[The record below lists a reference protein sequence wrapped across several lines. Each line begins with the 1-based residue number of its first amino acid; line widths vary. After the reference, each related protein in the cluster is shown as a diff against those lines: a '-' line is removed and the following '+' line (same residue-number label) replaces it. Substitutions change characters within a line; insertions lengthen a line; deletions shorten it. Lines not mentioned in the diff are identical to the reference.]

1 MTPPLPYR
9 MHLRVALLECIAP
22 TRINAEIPGD
32 LVGRGRVLLEPDGDA
47 TPATIG
53 WTFEMMQTPMR
64 VAARV
69 APPLLRWGHD
79 GVVDVTVATF
89 RRHLDGNAAHLAFAG
104 DEKRRSERDGAPR
117 ERTERVPTA
126 RAVHDRRST
135 PGLHRGPLGLKPDR
149 HAREPVPT
157 PSSAPSLRT
166 ERA

>member
-1 MTPPLPYR
+1 MSYERRFAFPPRPGEVWSTISRVDRVEEWRGWLTDLHVEGTPLETGWVLEGVVTPPLPYR

-32 LVGRGRVLLEPDGDA
+32 LVGRGRVLLEPHGDA

-89 RRHLDGNAAHLAFAG
+89 RRHLDGNAAI
-104 DEKRRSERDGAPR
+104 
-117 ERTERVPTA
+117 
-126 RAVHDRRST
+126 
-135 PGLHRGPLGLKPDR
+135 
-149 HAREPVPT
+149 
-157 PSSAPSLRT
+157 
-166 ERA
+166 